1 MITKLVATGV
11 FAFGMLAAAGPAM
24 AGGPHTSGDNS
35 VLGGNQIFAPISVP
49 ITVCG
54 NAVAVIGIA
63 GAGCQG
69 HSVVK

>member
-1 MITKLVATGV
+1 MFMKLAATGV
-11 FAFGMLAAAGPAM
+11 IAFGLLAGTAPAM
-24 AGGPHTSGDNS
+24 AGTHTSGDHS

-69 HSVVK
+69 NAIVK